1 MLRKFISAYRK
12 PYRFSHVLTRLIESL
27 FEKMFVVVVLTDLS
41 KAFDSIL
48 HDLLIEKIHSYGFSK
63 NSIVFYSYFK
73 RRKQNVKINNTHSIF
88 QILLSG
94 LPQGS
99 IIGQILFNIFINDLL
114 PWILNSELPNF
125 VDDKSVCTEEN
136 TIEELISTLEKEI
149 QAVIDWFKSNQII
162 AHPNKF
168 QAIIV
173 KRNNEI
179 KDSYPVYNLLRKWK
193 RYIDDT

>member
-1 MLRKFISAYRK
+1 M
-12 PYRFSHVLTRLIESL
+12 
-27 FEKMFVVVVLTDLS
+27 
-41 KAFDSIL
+41 
-48 HDLLIEKIHSYGFSK
+48 
-63 NSIVFYSYFK
+63 
-73 RRKQNVKINNTHSIF
+73 
-88 QILLSG
+88 
-94 LPQGS
+94 
-99 IIGQILFNIFINDLL
+99 
-114 PWILNSELPNF
+114 
-125 VDDKSVCTEEN
+125 DDKSVCTEEN

-168 QAIIV
+168 QAITV

>member
-48 HDLLIEKIHSYGFSK
+48 HDLLVEKIHAYGFSK

-99 IIGQILFNIFINDLL
+99 IMSRFYSIYL
-114 PWILNSELPNF
+114 
-125 VDDKSVCTEEN
+125 
-136 TIEELISTLEKEI
+136 
-149 QAVIDWFKSNQII
+149 
-162 AHPNKF
+162 
-168 QAIIV
+168 
-173 KRNNEI
+173 
-179 KDSYPVYNLLRKWK
+179 
-193 RYIDDT
+193 